1 MNADVLEKLRK
12 EYSRGTR
19 VKLVQMDDAYAPP
32 VGTLGRV
39 QHIDA
44 IGSIHVKWD
53 NGSSLAVLY
62 GVDSCVKI
70 SE

>member
-1 MNADVLEKLRK
+1 MNAEVLKKLK
-12 EYSRGTR
+12 EEYPKGTR

-39 QHIDA
+39 QHVDA
-44 IGSIHVKWD
+44 TGSIHVKWD

-62 GVDSCVKI
+62 GVDRCVKVK
-70 SE
+70 E

>member
-1 MNADVLEKLRK
+1 MNAEVLKKLEE
-12 EYSRGTR
+12 EYSKGTR
-19 VKLVQMDDAYAPP
+19 VKLVQMDDAYSPP

-44 IGSIHVKWD
+44 TGSIHVKWD

-62 GVDSCVKI
+62 GVDRCVKVK
-70 SE
+70 E

>member
-1 MNADVLEKLRK
+1 MNVEVLKKL
-12 EYSRGTR
+12 EEECPRGTR

-44 IGSIHVKWD
+44 TGSIHVKWD

-62 GVDSCVKI
+62 GVDRCVKVK
-70 SE
+70 E

>member
-1 MNADVLEKLRK
+1 MNAEVLERLK
-12 EYSRGTR
+12 EEYPKGTR

-39 QHIDA
+39 QHVDVT
-44 IGSIHVKWD
+44 GSIHVKWD

-62 GVDSCVKI
+62 GVDRCVKVK
-70 SE
+70 E

>member
-12 EYSRGTR
+12 EYPKGTS

-39 QHIDA
+39 QHVDDTD
-44 IGSIHVKWD
+44 SIHAKWN

-62 GVDSCVKI
+62 GVDSCVKM

>member
-12 EYSRGTR
+12 EYPKGTR
-19 VKLVQMDDAYAPP
+19 VKLVQMDDAYAPS
-32 VGTLGRV
+32 VGTLCRV

-44 IGSIHVKWD
+44 TGSIHVKWD

-62 GVDSCVKI
+62 GVDSCVKV

>member
-1 MNADVLEKLRK
+1 MNADALERLRK
-12 EYSRGTR
+12 EYSNGTR

-39 QHIDA
+39 QYVDDT
-44 IGSIHVKWD
+44 GSIHVKWD

-62 GVDSCVKI
+62 GVDSCVKV
-70 SE
+70 SK

>member
-1 MNADVLEKLRK
+1 
-12 EYSRGTR
+12 
-19 VKLVQMDDAYAPP
+19 MDDAYAPP

-39 QHIDA
+39 QHVDDT
-44 IGSIHVKWD
+44 GSIHVKWD

-62 GVDSCVKI
+62 GVDSCVKV